1 MTHGFGGTSLLYY
14 DLTAMLRYH
23 SEIILFDLRGH
34 GLSDKVNVEI
44 SNTQAIEKVRQYY
57 QHTKI
62 NLMAHSFGAYLCML
76 YGSAYTPFVEKLIM
90 FSPIGIT
97 PK

>member
-44 SNTQAIEKVRQYY
+44 SNTQAIIDYFLEGIEKVRQYY

-62 NLMAHSFGAYLCML
+62 NLMAHSFGAYLYM
-76 YGSAYTPFVEKLIM
+76 VQLIHLL
-90 FSPIGIT
+90 S
-97 PK
+97 KNS